1 MARRPFVP
9 PVRATRHGWQINLDR
24 DERDLVIRLM
34 EELKALLT
42 EADDDHGEPNPLLLR
57 LFPAAYPDDPE
68 KEAEYQRLMRE
79 ELVTSR
85 VAAIDTVVAIL
96 GPDGPKHLDEGQ
108 TLAFMQSINAVRLVL
123 GSMLDISDDDLDDD
137 LADEDQPDT
146 PEHHLY
152 AFLSWLLEWTVRS
165 M

>member
-1 MARRPFVP
+1 MARRPFTP
-9 PVRATRHGWQINLDR
+9 PVRATRQGWQINLDR
-24 DERDLVIRLM
+24 EERDLVIRLM

-42 EADDDHGEPNPLLLR
+42 EEEDDDEAPNPLLLR
-57 LFPAAYPDDPE
+57 LFPAVYPDDPE
-68 KEAEYQRLMRE
+68 KEAEYQRLMRD
-79 ELVTSR
+79 ELVASR
-85 VAAIDTVVAIL
+85 VAAIDTVVQIL
-96 GPDGPKHLDEGQ
+96 SPDGPKHLNEGQ

-123 GSMLDISDDDLDDD
+123 GSMLGISDDDEEDD
-137 LADEDQPDT
+137 EVPDT